1 MSNAHGETRKEQTME
16 GTPII
21 AILGIVLV
29 AVVIL
34 ASLAASGKDKQRI
47 NQHLVERGATD
58 IFISRAWAPGD
69 RDTNTY
75 DVAFTDNQGEQ
86 RQTRCKIRRIGLF
99 RDGEIYWKDPV

>member
-1 MSNAHGETRKEQTME
+1 ME